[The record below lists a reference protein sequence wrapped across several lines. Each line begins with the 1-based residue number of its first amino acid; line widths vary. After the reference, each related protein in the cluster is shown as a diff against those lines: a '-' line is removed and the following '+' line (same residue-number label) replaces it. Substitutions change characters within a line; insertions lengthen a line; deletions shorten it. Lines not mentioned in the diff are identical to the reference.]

1 MLTSFYSLSLVNIF
15 FLIISAQLPPEQFEG
30 VLHPAFEE
38 DEIQLIILGGLL
50 GMIVGALQLILFV
63 GS

>member
-1 MLTSFYSLSLVNIF
+1 MEA
-15 FLIISAQLPPEQFEG
+15 IIREKMAALPSKEFEG

-50 GMIVGALQLILFV
+50 GAIVGAMQLLIFQ
-63 GS
+63 

>member
-1 MLTSFYSLSLVNIF
+1 MENI
-15 FLIISAQLPPEQFEG
+15 IRVKMAELPPEQFEG

-50 GMIVGALQLILFV
+50 GAIVGALQLLIFRN
-63 GS
+63 